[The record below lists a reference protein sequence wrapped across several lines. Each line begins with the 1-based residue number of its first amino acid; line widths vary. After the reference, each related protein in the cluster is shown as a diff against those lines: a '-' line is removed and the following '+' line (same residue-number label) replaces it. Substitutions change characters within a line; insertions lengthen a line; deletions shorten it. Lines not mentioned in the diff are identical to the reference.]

1 MISAPDAPLFLVL
14 PLPAGE
20 ALFPFAPPPVFGA
33 FLPELSSPK
42 ISSASA
48 AAFAAAAFSAAAFA
62 AAAFL
67 SAAAFS
73 AAAFLS
79 AAAFSA
85 AAFSAAFL
93 FPWPPQQRRQ
103 WHLTPVFLPGKVQGQ
118 RSWQAAVHGVTRL
131 SMHA

>member
-62 AAAFL
+62 AAARLSCRAAHAVRVPRAARRTVGRRHRALL
-67 SAAAFS
+67 SAM
-73 AAAFLS
+73 
-79 AAAFSA
+79 
-85 AAFSAAFL
+85 
-93 FPWPPQQRRQ
+93 R
-103 WHLTPVFLPGKVQGQ
+103 HI
-118 RSWQAAVHGVTRL
+118 
-131 SMHA
+131 

>member
-1 MISAPDAPLFLVL
+1 LISAPDAPLFLVL

-73 AAAFLS
+73 AAAFLHIS
-79 AAAFSA
+79 
-85 AAFSAAFL
+85 L
-93 FPWPPQQRRQ
+93 IWTDGPR
-103 WHLTPVFLPGKVQGQ
+103 
-118 RSWQAAVHGVTRL
+118 
-131 SMHA
+131 

>member
-48 AAFAAAAFSAAAFA
+48 AAFAAAAFSTAAVCAGA
-62 AAAFL
+62 
-67 SAAAFS
+67 
-73 AAAFLS
+73 
-79 AAAFSA
+79 
-85 AAFSAAFL
+85 
-93 FPWPPQQRRQ
+93 
-103 WHLTPVFLPGKVQGQ
+103 VFLWGGGLWEGGFYGRRRV
-118 RSWQAAVHGVTRL
+118 
-131 SMHA
+131 